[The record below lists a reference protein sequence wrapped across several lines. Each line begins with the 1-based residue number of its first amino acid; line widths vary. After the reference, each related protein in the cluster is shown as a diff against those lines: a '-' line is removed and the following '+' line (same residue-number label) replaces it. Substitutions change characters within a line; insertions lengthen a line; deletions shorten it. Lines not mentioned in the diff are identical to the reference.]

1 MSIVVKLGTDGHPRT
16 LCLSGSEGFWVSMLR
31 LVEPL
36 FEWAPET
43 QESCSTFSNK
53 TLETWLRK
61 PWPSSKIDRAG
72 PILVFLALMAAGMP
86 GRHGRHHAIIERK
99 ARTQAM
105 LRSKLG
111 TLLLVSAALSCAA
124 GFALDARGSIAYL
137 ELWLALAVL
146 LLLGGAVLI
155 VLGQND

>member
-1 MSIVVKLGTDGHPRT
+1 
-16 LCLSGSEGFWVSMLR
+16 
-31 LVEPL
+31 
-36 FEWAPET
+36 
-43 QESCSTFSNK
+43 
-53 TLETWLRK
+53 
-61 PWPSSKIDRAG
+61 
-72 PILVFLALMAAGMP
+72 
-86 GRHGRHHAIIERK
+86 
-99 ARTQAM
+99 M

-124 GFALDARGSIAYL
+124 GVALDARGSIAYL